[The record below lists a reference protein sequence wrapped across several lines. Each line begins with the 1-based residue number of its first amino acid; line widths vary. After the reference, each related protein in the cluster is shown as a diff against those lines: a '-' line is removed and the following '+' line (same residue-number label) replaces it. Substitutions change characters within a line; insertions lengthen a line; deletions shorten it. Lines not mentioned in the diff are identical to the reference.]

1 MARKRQL
8 VVFRPS
14 ESGEPGA
21 PNQSLGSE
29 GEFIASLAPFNTAPD
44 GSPLRSVGTQI
55 LHGPGIAVEY
65 ADGQEEIT
73 QAILTVVDQ
82 DVAWPVLVRLC
93 RSLGWK
99 MQDIESG
106 QVFG

>member
-1 MARKRQL
+1 MASKRQL
-8 VVFRPS
+8 VLFLPKDPEKPTEGMAS
-14 ESGEPGA
+14 M
-21 PNQSLGSE
+21 GSE
-29 GEFIASLAPFNTAPD
+29 GEFIATLAPFNTAPD
-44 GSPLRSVGTQI
+44 GSPVRTSGTQI

-65 ADGQEEIT
+65 ADNQDQIT
-73 QAILTVVDQ
+73 QALLTVIDQ

-99 MQDIESG
+99 MQDMESG

>member
-1 MARKRQL
+1 MFWPKDPEDPA
-8 VVFRPS
+8 
-14 ESGEPGA
+14 SGVKPM
-21 PNQSLGSE
+21 GSE

-44 GSPLRSVGTQI
+44 GSPVRRGGTQV
-55 LHGPGIAVEY
+55 LHGPGIVIEY
-65 ADGQEEIT
+65 ADTHEQIN

-82 DVAWPVLVRLC
+82 DIAWPVLVRLC